1 MKAMKLVDEDGKQM
15 SPQQVIN
22 LTQEAI
28 TLCRLEHPHI
38 IKYYDSFAF
47 GDIFYCVVTEFCE
60 GGDLSKRLE
69 SYSSEKKNITNGQLV
84 KWIMELVSALEY
96 LHKGLWWVV
105 YFLSLNILF
114 IDNFVHRDIKPQ
126 YA

>member
-1 MKAMKLVDEDGKQM
+1 
-15 SPQQVIN
+15 
-22 LTQEAI
+22 
-28 TLCRLEHPHI
+28 
-38 IKYYDSFAF
+38 
-47 GDIFYCVVTEFCE
+47 
-60 GGDLSKRLE
+60 
-69 SYSSEKKNITNGQLV
+69 V